1 MHFNFFYVNEN
12 VNNSSSILLFLFFLV
27 KNEYILAMDLTTKQS
42 QNLIS
47 QMLSWELDKPSLN
60 SSS

>member
-12 VNNSSSILLFLFFLV
+12 VNNSSSILPFLFFLV
-27 KNEYILAMDLTTKQS
+27 KNEYILAMDSTTKQL

>member
-27 KNEYILAMDLTTKQS
+27 KNEYILAMDWTTKQL

>member
-12 VNNSSSILLFLFFLV
+12 VNKSSSILLFLFFLV
-27 KNEYILAMDLTTKQS
+27 KNEYILAMDWTTKQL